1 MDQRTRRRQRNRA
14 AIQEA
19 ALRLFEQQG
28 YEATTV
34 AQIAREAGVSHM
46 TFFRCFPSKEDV
58 VLRDEYDPMLEEL
71 VREQPDTL
79 PAVERIHRATLVGL
93 GRVYDDNREALLA
106 RARLLLSIP
115 ALRSRI
121 GENLASASTAFERGL
136 APARDEVS
144 DPNPPG
150 SGASGLDSPANEVPA
165 PDPSGSDAPAPGP
178 SGSETPGLAPP
189 GTEEPAPVLSPP
201 GTEPPDLETRAVA
214 AACSAALSEAVV
226 AWADSDGQDELPALV
241 DRVFLALRAA
251 PPAHHRS

>member
-19 ALRLFEQQG
+19 ALRLFERQG

-79 PAVERIHRATLVGL
+79 PPVERIHRATLAGL
-93 GRVYDDNREALLA
+93 DRVYEQGREALFA

-136 APARDEVS
+136 APSRTEPGPVTPGTGA
-144 DPNPPG
+144 DPAPPG
-150 SGASGLDSPANEVPA
+150 SEA
-165 PDPSGSDAPAPGP
+165 PDPARPGTEAPVPDLP
-178 SGSETPGLAPP
+178 PP
-189 GTEEPAPVLSPP
+189 GTK
-201 GTEPPDLETRAVA
+201 PDLETRAVA

-226 AWADSDGQDELPALV
+226 AWVDSGGESELPALV
-241 DRVFLALRAA
+241 DRAFLALRAT
-251 PPAHHRS
+251 PSTHHRS

>member
-19 ALRLFEQQG
+19 ALRLFERQG

-93 GRVYDDNREALLA
+93 GRVYEGNREALLA

-136 APARDEVS
+136 APPRGGAF
-144 DPNPPG
+144 DPAPPG
-150 SGASGLDSPANEVPA
+150 SGASGPGSPASEVPA
-165 PDPSGSDAPAPGP
+165 PDPP
-178 SGSETPGLAPP
+178 GSETPGSDSP
-189 GTEEPAPVLSPP
+189 GTEVPAPVLSPP
-201 GTEPPDLETRAVA
+201 GTESPDLETRAVA

-226 AWADSDGQDELPALV
+226 AWVDSDGQDELPALV

-251 PPAHHRS
+251 PPARHRS

>member
-19 ALRLFEQQG
+19 ALRLFERQG

-93 GRVYDDNREALLA
+93 GRVYEDNREALLA

-136 APARDEVS
+136 APARAGES
-144 DPNPPG
+144 GPTPPG
-150 SGASGLDSPANEVPA
+150 SGASGPDSPASEVPA
-165 PDPSGSDAPAPGP
+165 PDPP
-178 SGSETPGLAPP
+178 GSETP
-189 GTEEPAPVLSPP
+189 VLPPP

-214 AACSAALSEAVV
+214 AACSAALSEAVI
-226 AWADSDGQDELPALV
+226 AWADSGGQDELPALV
-241 DRVFLALRAA
+241 DRVFLALRAS
-251 PPAHHRS
+251 PPDHHRP

>member
-19 ALRLFEQQG
+19 ALRLFERQG

-93 GRVYDDNREALLA
+93 GRVYEDNREALLA

-136 APARDEVS
+136 APARGEAF
-144 DPNPPG
+144 DPTPPA
-150 SGASGLDSPANEVPA
+150 SGASGLDSPANEAPA
-165 PDPSGSDAPAPGP
+165 PDPPGSGAPD
-178 SGSETPGLAPP
+178 
-189 GTEEPAPVLSPP
+189 PAPP

-226 AWADSDGQDELPALV
+226 AWVDSDGQDELPALV
-241 DRVFLALRAA
+241 DRAFLALRA
-251 PPAHHRS
+251 PSPTRHRS

>member
-106 RARLLLSIP
+106 RARLLLSVP

-136 APARDEVS
+136 APARDEVF

-150 SGASGLDSPANEVPA
+150 GGASGLDAPANEVPA
-165 PDPSGSDAPAPGP
+165 PDP

-226 AWADSDGQDELPALV
+226 AWVDSDGQDELPALV

-251 PPAHHRS
+251 PPALHRS

>member
-19 ALRLFEQQG
+19 ALRLFERQG

-93 GRVYDDNREALLA
+93 GRVYEDNREALLA

-136 APARDEVS
+136 APARGEAF
-144 DPNPPG
+144 DPTPPASGALGPIPSG
-150 SGASGLDSPANEVPA
+150 SGA
-165 PDPSGSDAPAPGP
+165 PDPA
-178 SGSETPGLAPP
+178 
-189 GTEEPAPVLSPP
+189 PP

-226 AWADSDGQDELPALV
+226 AWVDSDGQDELPALV
-241 DRVFLALRAA
+241 DRAFLALRA
-251 PPAHHRS
+251 PSPTRHRS

>member
-19 ALRLFEQQG
+19 ALRLFERQG

-46 TFFRCFPSKEDV
+46 TFFRCFPSREDV

-93 GRVYDDNREALLA
+93 GRVYEDNREALLA

-136 APARDEVS
+136 APARGEAF
-144 DPNPPG
+144 DPTPPA
-150 SGASGLDSPANEVPA
+150 SGASGLDSPANEAPA
-165 PDPSGSDAPAPGP
+165 PDPPGSGAPDPAPR
-178 SGSETPGLAPP
+178 
-189 GTEEPAPVLSPP
+189 

-226 AWADSDGQDELPALV
+226 AWVDSDGQDELPALV
-241 DRVFLALRAA
+241 DRAFLALRA
-251 PPAHHRS
+251 PSPTRHRS

>member
-19 ALRLFEQQG
+19 ALRLFERQG

-93 GRVYDDNREALLA
+93 GRVYEDNREALLA

-136 APARDEVS
+136 AP
-144 DPNPPG
+144 PG
-150 SGASGLDSPANEVPA
+150 TK
-165 PDPSGSDAPAPGP
+165 APA
-178 SGSETPGLAPP
+178 PGLAPP
-189 GTEEPAPVLSPP
+189 GTK
-201 GTEPPDLETRAVA
+201 PDLETRAVA
-214 AACSAALSEAVV
+214 AACSAALSEAVI
-226 AWADSDGQDELPALV
+226 AWVDSGGEDELPALV
-241 DRVFLALRAA
+241 DRAFLALRV
-251 PPAHHRS
+251 PSPTDHRP

>member
-19 ALRLFEQQG
+19 ALRLFERQG

-93 GRVYDDNREALLA
+93 GRVYEDNREALLA

-136 APARDEVS
+136 APARGEVF
-144 DPNPPG
+144 DPTPPASG
-150 SGASGLDSPANEVPA
+150 ALGPVPSASGASGLDSPANEAPA
-165 PDPSGSDAPAPGP
+165 PDPPGSGAPD
-178 SGSETPGLAPP
+178 
-189 GTEEPAPVLSPP
+189 PAPP

-214 AACSAALSEAVV
+214 AACSAVLSEAVV
-226 AWADSDGQDELPALV
+226 AWVDSDGQDELPALV
-241 DRVFLALRAA
+241 DRAFLALRA
-251 PPAHHRS
+251 PSPTRHRP

>member
-1 MDQRTRRRQRNRA
+1 MADMDQRTRRRQRNRA

-19 ALRLFEQQG
+19 ALRLFERQG

-93 GRVYDDNREALLA
+93 GRVYEHGREALFA
-106 RARLLLSIP
+106 RADLLLSVP
-115 ALRSRI
+115 ALRSRV

-136 APARDEVS
+136 
-144 DPNPPG
+144 
-150 SGASGLDSPANEVPA
+150 
-165 PDPSGSDAPAPGP
+165 
-178 SGSETPGLAPP
+178 TPP
-189 GTEEPAPVLSPP
+189 GTEDP
-201 GTEPPDLETRAVA
+201 GLEAKAVA

-226 AWADSDGQDELPALV
+226 AWVDSGGESELPALV

-251 PPAHHRS
+251 PSAHHRS

>member
-19 ALRLFEQQG
+19 ALRLFERQG

-93 GRVYDDNREALLA
+93 GRVYEHGREALLA
-106 RARLLLSIP
+106 RASLLLSIP

-121 GENLASASTAFERGL
+121 GENLASSSTAFERGL
-136 APARDEVS
+136 APRRT
-144 DPNPPG
+144 
-150 SGASGLDSPANEVPA
+150 GASGP
-165 PDPSGSDAPAPGP
+165 
-178 SGSETPGLAPP
+178 APP
-189 GTEEPAPVLSPP
+189 GTEPDPVPPGPEAPAPDLPPP
-201 GTEPPDLETRAVA
+201 GTNPDLETRVVA
-214 AACSAALSEAVV
+214 AACSAALSEAVI
-226 AWADSDGQDELPALV
+226 AWVDSGGQDELPALV
-241 DRVFLALRAA
+241 DRAFLALRA
-251 PPAHHRS
+251 PSPAHHRT

>member
-19 ALRLFEQQG
+19 ALRLFERQG

-71 VREQPDTL
+71 VRQQPDTL

-93 GRVYDDNREALLA
+93 GRVYEDNREALLA

-115 ALRSRI
+115 ALRSRV

-136 APARDEVS
+136 APTRAGES
-144 DPNPPG
+144 GPAPPG
-150 SGASGLDSPANEVPA
+150 GGAPGPDSPASEVPA
-165 PDPSGSDAPAPGP
+165 P
-178 SGSETPGLAPP
+178 
-189 GTEEPAPVLSPP
+189 VLPPP

-214 AACSAALSEAVV
+214 AACSAALSEAVI
-226 AWADSDGQDELPALV
+226 AWVDSGGQDELPALV
-241 DRVFLALRAA
+241 DRVFLALRAC
-251 PPAHHRS
+251 PPARHRP

>member
-1 MDQRTRRRQRNRA
+1 MDQRTRRRRRNRA
-14 AIQEA
+14 AIQEV
-19 ALRLFEQQG
+19 ALRLFERQG

-93 GRVYDDNREALLA
+93 GRVYEDSREVLLA

-136 APARDEVS
+136 APARSEAP
-144 DPNPPG
+144 DPIPSG
-150 SGASGLDSPANEVPA
+150 SGA
-165 PDPSGSDAPAPGP
+165 PDPA
-178 SGSETPGLAPP
+178 T
-189 GTEEPAPVLSPP
+189 P
-201 GTEPPDLETRAVA
+201 GTEPPGLETRAVA
-214 AACSAALSEAVV
+214 AACSAVLSEAVV
-226 AWADSDGQDELPALV
+226 AWVDSHGRDELPALV
-241 DRVFLALRAA
+241 DRAFLALRA
-251 PPAHHRS
+251 PSTTRHRP

>member
-19 ALRLFEQQG
+19 ALRLFERQG

-93 GRVYDDNREALLA
+93 GRVYEDNREALLA

-136 APARDEVS
+136 APARGGAF
-144 DPNPPG
+144 DPDPPG
-150 SGASGLDSPANEVPA
+150 SGASGPDSPASEVPA
-165 PDPSGSDAPAPGP
+165 PDPHGSDAHAPDP
-178 SGSETPGLAPP
+178 SGSETPG
-189 GTEEPAPVLSPP
+189 
-201 GTEPPDLETRAVA
+201 LETRAVA

-226 AWADSDGQDELPALV
+226 AWVDSDGRDELPALV

-251 PPAHHRS
+251 PPARHRS

>member
-1 MDQRTRRRQRNRA
+1 MSKPVEEVTDTDQRTRRRQRNRA

-19 ALRLFEQQG
+19 ALRLFERQG

-93 GRVYDDNREALLA
+93 GRIYEHNREALFA

-136 APARDEVS
+136 APPGDETS
-144 DPNPPG
+144 DP
-150 SGASGLDSPANEVPA
+150 
-165 PDPSGSDAPAPGP
+165 APAGAEP
-178 SGSETPGLAPP
+178 SDPAPP
-189 GTEEPAPVLSPP
+189 GTEAPEPPP
-201 GTEPPDLETRAVA
+201 SGTEPPGLEARAVA
-214 AACSAALSEAVV
+214 AACSAVLSEAVV
-226 AWADSDGQDELPALV
+226 AWVDSGGQDELPELV
-241 DRVFLALRAA
+241 DRAFLALCA
-251 PPAHHRS
+251 PSPTHHRP

>member
-19 ALRLFEQQG
+19 ALRLFERQG

-58 VLRDEYDPMLEEL
+58 VLRDEYDPMLEDL

-79 PAVERIHRATLVGL
+79 PAVERIHRAALVGL
-93 GRVYDDNREALLA
+93 GRVYEDNREALLA

-115 ALRSRI
+115 ALRSRV

-136 APARDEVS
+136 TPARGE
-144 DPNPPG
+144 
-150 SGASGLDSPANEVPA
+150 A
-165 PDPSGSDAPAPGP
+165 PDPAPH
-178 SGSETPGLAPP
+178 
-189 GTEEPAPVLSPP
+189 
-201 GTEPPDLETRAVA
+201 GTEPPGLETRAVA
-214 AACSAALSEAVV
+214 AACSAVLSEAVV
-226 AWADSDGQDELPALV
+226 AWVDSEGRDELPALV
-241 DRVFLALRAA
+241 DRAFLALRA
-251 PPAHHRS
+251 PSPARHRP

>member
-1 MDQRTRRRQRNRA
+1 M
-14 AIQEA
+14 
-19 ALRLFEQQG
+19 FERQG

-93 GRVYDDNREALLA
+93 GQVYEHGREALFA
-106 RARLLLSIP
+106 RASLLLSIP
-115 ALRSRI
+115 ALRSRV

-136 APARDEVS
+136 APARGE
-144 DPNPPG
+144 
-150 SGASGLDSPANEVPA
+150 A
-165 PDPSGSDAPAPGP
+165 
-178 SGSETPGLAPP
+178 PGLAPP
-189 GTEEPAPVLSPP
+189 GTEPDPDPPGPEAPAPAPPSP
-201 GTEPPDLETRAVA
+201 GTQPDLETRAVA

-226 AWADSDGQDELPALV
+226 AWVDSGGQDELPVLV
-241 DRVFLALRAA
+241 DRAFLALRALS
-251 PPAHHRS
+251 PTRHRS

>member
-14 AIQEA
+14 AVQEA
-19 ALRLFEQQG
+19 ALRLFERQG

-93 GRVYDDNREALLA
+93 GRVYEHDREALFA

-136 APARDEVS
+136 APPGTEP
-144 DPNPPG
+144 DPDPPG
-150 SGASGLDSPANEVPA
+150 TEA
-165 PDPSGSDAPAPGP
+165 PDP
-178 SGSETPGLAPP
+178 APP
-189 GTEEPAPVLSPP
+189 GTEPDQVPSGSEAPAPDLSPP
-201 GTEPPDLETRAVA
+201 VTKPDLETRVVA
-214 AACSAALSEAVV
+214 AACSAALSEAVI
-226 AWADSDGQDELPALV
+226 AWVDSGGEDELPALV
-241 DRVFLALRAA
+241 DRAFLALRA
-251 PPAHHRS
+251 PSPARHRP

>member
-19 ALRLFEQQG
+19 ALRLFERQG

-93 GRVYDDNREALLA
+93 GRVYEDNREALLA

-136 APARDEVS
+136 APARNEAF

-150 SGASGLDSPANEVPA
+150 SDAPA
-165 PDPSGSDAPAPGP
+165 PDPSGSA
-178 SGSETPGLAPP
+178 TPG
-189 GTEEPAPVLSPP
+189 LSPP

-226 AWADSDGQDELPALV
+226 AWVDSDGQDELPALV

-251 PPAHHRS
+251 PPSHHRS